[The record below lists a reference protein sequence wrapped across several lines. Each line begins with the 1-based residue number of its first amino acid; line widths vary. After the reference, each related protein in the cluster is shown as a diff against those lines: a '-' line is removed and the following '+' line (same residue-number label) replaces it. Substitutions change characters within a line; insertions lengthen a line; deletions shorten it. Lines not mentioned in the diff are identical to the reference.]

1 MGEHDLIE
9 RARAALL
16 NSPHLPLR
24 RLQPRAERGKL
35 VLRGVVRSY
44 FHKQMAQETLRH
56 LPEGWRI
63 DNQVLVEWEPEPHPE
78 SQSEADL
85 SSLPSG

>member
-1 MGEHDLIE
+1 MGEHDLVE
-9 RARAALL
+9 QARAALL

-24 RLQPRAERGKL
+24 RLQPKAERGKL

-63 DNQVLVEWEPEPHPE
+63 DNQVLVEWEPLAQPE
-78 SQSEADL
+78 SQSEAGL
-85 SSLPSG
+85 SPVPTG